1 MDPEVRTYLIAAG
14 LVVVAILG
22 LVVVWKVAASFV
34 RLFFWMVLL
43 GLLLVAGGWLLSKQ
57 GLMPIPASGSPSVPT
72 STNRPAGSTST
83 NRPAAWGPSS
93 LSVA

>member
-14 LVVVAILG
+14 LVLVALLG

-43 GLLLVAGGWLLSKQ
+43 GLVLAAGGWLLSKQ
-57 GLMPIPASGSPSVPT
+57 GLMPFPAPVPPSVPPLPAGPT
-72 STNRPAGSTST
+72 STNRPAAS
-83 NRPAAWGPSS
+83 GPSS
-93 LSVA
+93 LRVA

>member
-14 LVVVAILG
+14 LVVVALLG

-43 GLLLVAGGWLLSKQ
+43 GLLLAAGWWLLSKQ
-57 GLMPIPASGSPSVPT
+57 GLMPVPASVSPSVPT
-72 STNRPAGSTST
+72 PTNRPAGSNPT
-83 NRPAAWGPSS
+83 NRPAASGPSS
-93 LSVA
+93 LRVA